1 MYTFQDVGVYI
12 NDITGVIA
20 QSAVVNQ
27 SNSLSPNQ
35 LVGVINTNHIPNGP
49 VKTEVSIEYLVKV
62 ASDPIINEVESENQ
76 RIDSYSLFTENVNP
90 LVLKVGN
97 LSGTFFL
104 SNCKFS
110 FSTDNI
116 ATASAS
122 FVGYGTLSGLGEPK
136 PAASLALLANAQNE
150 IGHGLTTSIVDYS
163 SGEEDITPLY
173 GLEYSFSRALN
184 PIYKIGSKEPIQ
196 VLCGQIS
203 KNTSLTLENFRS
215 VDFSGAQI
223 SSLFNGKSYIK
234 IQGYTSLETTNN
246 SEDGFS
252 ATSSATGDEVLLSMK
267 GMNITKSST
276 NFSYNDMVRTTIQAE
291 SIV

>member
-1 MYTFQDVGVYI
+1 MYTFQDVGIYI
-12 NDITGVIA
+12 NDISGVIA

-35 LVGVINTNHIPNGP
+35 LVGVVNTSHIPNGP

-62 ASDPIINEVESENQ
+62 VSDPIINQVESENE
-76 RIDSYSLFTENVNP
+76 RIDSYGLFTENVNP

-122 FVGYGTLSGLGEPK
+122 FVGYGVLSGLGEPK
-136 PAASLALLANAQNE
+136 PTASSALSTVENE

-203 KNTSLTLENFRS
+203 KNTSLTLENFHS
-215 VDFSGAQI
+215 VDFSGIQI
-223 SSLFNGKSYIK
+223 ASLFNGKYYIK
-234 IQGYTSLETTNN
+234 IQGYKTLESSNN

-252 ATSSATGDEVLLSMK
+252 AQSSATGDEVLLSMK

-291 SIV
+291 STV